1 MCNAQLAVFFH
12 ETGIVLEIS
21 MIKLSVF
28 SSFLWTP
35 KKTLDARLFDS
46 IL

>member
-21 MIKLSVF
+21 MVKLSVF
-28 SSFLWTP
+28 SSFFVDTQENP
-35 KKTLDARLFDS
+35 CCKA
-46 IL
+46 I